1 MPRKPTQSKP
11 TRSSKGSMARKP
23 AGKAPASRKRAPQT
37 QPAPRPSLS
46 PERKLDILG
55 GVLALVGILTL
66 LSLFSGS
73 QGAVMGAWVTFLRW
87 IAGWGAFLLPIV
99 FIVFGVWLV
108 LRRIDRLPTISPL
121 RSTGLA
127 LLYLNLLTW
136 MHFIGGGGWELARAG
151 NGGGFVGGFFDF
163 LLSGGLGRPGAAII
177 LSAWSL
183 LAVIFTLDISIPDF
197 FHALAGVFEHKK
209 TPRPTPATDKPID
222 QPGPLVDSSDRQSPS
237 GFTRLAPDGPTPTRR
252 PVRPQR
258 PANQPAPSQDILP
271 TAEPAAHAVWKLPA
285 LADLLD
291 PPTPAAA
298 ADRFEENRARRIEE
312 TLQLMNAPGKVVG
325 IQRGP
330 VFTQFS
336 VEPGF
341 IQTRNGSV
349 RVRVSRIVRVANDL
363 ALALAT
369 PKLRIQAPVPGYNYV
384 GIEVPNTEVDR
395 VVLREVMESKEFHKS
410 RGALTFALGKDVSG
424 VSICPDLAAMPH
436 LLIAGTT
443 GSGKSVCVNAILCC
457 LLMTHSPEDLRMV
470 LVDPKRVEL
479 AAYNGIPHLLG
490 PVVTEMDQITKVL
503 GFILREMDSRYERF
517 SEAGARNIED
527 YNQRSGN
534 HLPYLVVVIDE
545 LAELMMTAP
554 DETERALMRLAQLAR
569 ATGIHLIVATQ
580 RPSVNIVTGSIKA
593 NLPARIAF
601 MVATG
606 TDSRVILDDMG
617 AEQLM
622 GKGDMI
628 YQPADSPNQVRLQGV
643 YVSDAEIGL
652 VVDYWKIAKADLQPV
667 VAEDGSVEDIPAGVD
682 LKQVPLWEDVEVEV
696 PEDPIYQKA
705 VALVRSEGKA
715 SISMLQRKL
724 GIGYG
729 RAARLIGEMENKGI
743 IGPSTTTS
751 QVREVLDYGEPPV
764 EDDPEA

>member
-1 MPRKPTQSKP
+1 M
-11 TRSSKGSMARKP
+11 
-23 AGKAPASRKRAPQT
+23 
-37 QPAPRPSLS
+37 
-46 PERKLDILG
+46 
-55 GVLALVGILTL
+55 
-66 LSLFSGS
+66 
-73 QGAVMGAWVTFLRW
+73 
-87 IAGWGAFLLPIV
+87 
-99 FIVFGVWLV
+99 
-108 LRRIDRLPTISPL
+108 
-121 RSTGLA
+121 
-127 LLYLNLLTW
+127 
-136 MHFIGGGGWELARAG
+136 
-151 NGGGFVGGFFDF
+151 
-163 LLSGGLGRPGAAII
+163 
-177 LSAWSL
+177 
-183 LAVIFTLDISIPDF
+183 
-197 FHALAGVFEHKK
+197 
-209 TPRPTPATDKPID
+209 
-222 QPGPLVDSSDRQSPS
+222 
-237 GFTRLAPDGPTPTRR
+237 
-252 PVRPQR
+252 
-258 PANQPAPSQDILP
+258 
-271 TAEPAAHAVWKLPA
+271 
-285 LADLLD
+285 
-291 PPTPAAA
+291 
-298 ADRFEENRARRIEE
+298 
-312 TLQLMNAPGKVVG
+312 
-325 IQRGP
+325 
-330 VFTQFS
+330 
-336 VEPGF
+336 
-341 IQTRNGSV
+341 
-349 RVRVSRIVRVANDL
+349 
-363 ALALAT
+363 
-369 PKLRIQAPVPGYNYV
+369 
-384 GIEVPNTEVDR
+384 
-395 VVLREVMESKEFHKS
+395 
-410 RGALTFALGKDVSG
+410 
-424 VSICPDLAAMPH
+424 
-436 LLIAGTT
+436 
-443 GSGKSVCVNAILCC
+443 
-457 LLMTHSPEDLRMV
+457 
-470 LVDPKRVEL
+470 
-479 AAYNGIPHLLG
+479 
-490 PVVTEMDQITKVL
+490 
-503 GFILREMDSRYERF
+503 
-517 SEAGARNIED
+517 
-527 YNQRSGN
+527 
-534 HLPYLVVVIDE
+534 VVIDE